1 MPACCLAQD
10 SANASSPTVHPSI
23 FREKFSILLRTY
35 LLLLHKQARASLK
48 NPSRPFTPQSSA
60 RPLFHGDDYRP
71 GSRPSS
77 SYTVAEQKEV
87 DELEQSY
94 SEIKRCV
101 NETIAQIASTD
112 VAAGVERLR
121 ELVDSF
127 AGLSSFFQGGGKYTL
142 EDTAASKL
150 RLKLFDLLSN
160 VLLEKW
166 SSRAAC
172 VLELAPALLNF
183 YCAISTGNGSDKA
196 NSLVVKLGKTLFV
209 LSKNSSNDECFCHVR
224 YIEAVLRAI
233 AETSIQASVRLED
246 GGKGLK
252 DDEKS
257 VIALVHSPDR
267 EVFPMKMLIY
277 AAGTLKNIS
286 NAEDKMTRLLATNRA
301 IAILSETM
309 LWRADNAGKNKEIA
323 QFLIQTTGILRNLSI
338 AKTYHKQF
346 LEARIPLRLC
356 SMIPAFLPH
365 QELMVNISRILSKLT
380 LHELPRAQIN
390 TCSTNMQHLM
400 ALVDHRQNPWLSLGD
415 QQNSEMRFQDLLFI
429 RVFFVLGNLTIF
441 GRTRYI

>member
-1 MPACCLAQD
+1 MDACIARGGI
-10 SANASSPTVHPSI
+10 SH
-23 FREKFSILLRTY
+23 
-35 LLLLHKQARASLK
+35 ARASLK

-101 NETIAQIASTD
+101 NETIAQVASTD
-112 VAAGVERLR
+112 FAAGVERLR

-127 AGLSSFFQGGGKYTL
+127 AGLSSFFQGGG
-142 EDTAASKL
+142 
-150 RLKLFDLLSN
+150 N
-160 VLLEKW
+160 
-166 SSRAAC
+166 RAAC

-183 YCAISTGNGSDKA
+183 YCTISTGNGSDKA

-209 LSKNSSNDECFCHVR
+209 LSKDSSNDECFCHVR

-233 AETSIQASVRLED
+233 AETSNQASARLED

-252 DDEKS
+252 DDGKN

-301 IAILSETM
+301 IAILSETI

-323 QFLIQTTGILRNLSI
+323 QFLIQTT
-338 AKTYHKQF
+338 
-346 LEARIPLRLC
+346 
-356 SMIPAFLPH
+356 
-365 QELMVNISRILSKLT
+365 V
-380 LHELPRAQIN
+380 
-390 TCSTNMQHLM
+390 
-400 ALVDHRQNPWLSLGD
+400 
-415 QQNSEMRFQDLLFI
+415 
-429 RVFFVLGNLTIF
+429 
-441 GRTRYI
+441 